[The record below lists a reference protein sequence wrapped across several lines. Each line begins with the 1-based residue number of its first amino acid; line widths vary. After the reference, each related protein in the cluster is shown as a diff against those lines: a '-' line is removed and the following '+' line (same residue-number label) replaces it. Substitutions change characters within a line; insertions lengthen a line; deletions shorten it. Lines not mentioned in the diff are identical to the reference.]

1 MKKLCQIFHE
11 KTIKIYAFVLVLC
24 LIWGLAPAAE
34 GVSVKLRGKIA
45 LAGILS
51 GLAYVTHALVTRDRR
66 IVEKLRHQL
75 GPPERV
81 IQFERG
87 FDLWRM
93 DYYGEQC
100 YMFRNNRF
108 VGEKP
113 LKTSLCVYDTPPD
126 STVWLEGWKAG
137 RLKARRKGWKYGRKK
152 HSSIPPSLHFSVF
165 PPFLIDTFVLVPPKW
180 LRLCPLHPQRVPQLV
195 SSYLDRLADERL
207 LDPEPWLSH

>member
-24 LIWGLAPAAE
+24 LIWGLTPAAE

-66 IVEKLRHQL
+66 VVEKLQLQL

-87 FDLWRM
+87 FDLWHM

-100 YMFRNNRF
+100 YLFRNNRF
-108 VGEKP
+108 VGEKF
-113 LKTSLCVYDTPPD
+113 LKTSLCVYDTPLD
-126 STVWLEGWKAG
+126 STVWLEAE
-137 RLKARRKGWKYGRKK
+137 RKGGKYGRKN
-152 HSSIPPSLHFSVF
+152 ILPCLHFSVF
-165 PPFLIDTFVLVPPKW
+165 PPFLIDTSVLGTPKW
-180 LRLCPLHPQRVPQLV
+180 LRLCPLHPQRVPRLV
-195 SSYLDRLADERL
+195 SSCLERLADERL